1 MQKYSNRILSMETEI
16 FGGLQTTTLR
26 LNVSIEVGNIKTLM
40 CIHYSNIN
48 QTIPQ
53 FSAHTS

>member
-40 CIHYSNIN
+40 CLNYSNIN